1 MRTQPAPIQILVRHI
16 LRRHTLTHIT
26 GHAPRVAQKYIQEG
40 TQQKTMEMAHG
51 VPGLVLVAA
60 RTHTLEE
67 VALQVDDVY
76 VAQLNPHSDIPTAP
90 E

>member
-1 MRTQPAPIQILVRHI
+1 MSGIG
-16 LRRHTLTHIT
+16 TLCPSLCT
-26 GHAPRVAQKYIQEG
+26 
-40 TQQKTMEMAHG
+40 
-51 VPGLVLVAA
+51 PGLSEFFETRHSEVFNAA